1 MAMSEVA
8 TQWVEHVRRWRSSG
22 LTRAAYCAE
31 HGVKAATLS
40 YWAWRL
46 DKAQHAVAAPA
57 PMAPAF
63 VPIQVVAGTV
73 PMPGATASML
83 VEVSYGS
90 GLRLGLPVGID
101 VVWAAALVRA
111 LAC

>member
-1 MAMSEVA
+1 MMAMSEVVA
-8 TQWVEHVRRWRSSG
+8 QWAEHVRRWRRSG

-31 HGVKAATLS
+31 QGVKAATLS

-46 DKAQHAVAAPA
+46 DKAQRAVSAPA
-57 PMAPAF
+57 PAAPTFIPVQVAPA
-63 VPIQVVAGTV
+63 ATV
-73 PMPGATASML
+73 PVM
-83 VEVSYGS
+83 VEVSYAG
-90 GLRLGLPVGID
+90 GLRLSLPAGID

>member
-8 TQWVEHVRRWRSSG
+8 VQWAEHVRRWRSGG

-31 HGVKAATLS
+31 QGVKAATLS

-46 DKAQHAVAAPA
+46 DKAQRAVVPA
-57 PMAPAF
+57 PMVPAF
-63 VPIQVVAGTV
+63 VPVQVVPAATV
-73 PMPGATASML
+73 PMM
-83 VEVSYGS
+83 VEVSYAG
-90 GLRLGLPVGID
+90 GLRLGLPAGID
-101 VVWAAALVRA
+101 VVWATALVRA

>member
-1 MAMSEVA
+1 MSEVA
-8 TQWVEHVRRWRSSG
+8 VQWAEHVRRWRSGG

-46 DKAQHAVAAPA
+46 GKTQRAVAAPA
-57 PMAPAF
+57 PMVPAF
-63 VPIQVVAGTV
+63 VPVQVVPAAK
-73 PMPGATASML
+73 PPML
-83 VEVSYGS
+83 VEVSYAG

-101 VVWAAALVRA
+101 VVWVAALVRA

>member
-1 MAMSEVA
+1 MTMSKVA
-8 TQWVEHVRRWRSSG
+8 PWAEHVRRWRSSG
-22 LTRAAYCAE
+22 LTRAVYCAE
-31 HGVKAATLS
+31 QGVKAATLS

-46 DKAQHAVAAPA
+46 DKAQRAIVPA
-57 PMAPAF
+57 PMTPTFVPVQLAPA
-63 VPIQVVAGTV
+63 
-73 PMPGATASML
+73 ATAPML
-83 VEVSYGS
+83 VEVSYAG

>member
-8 TQWVEHVRRWRSSG
+8 AQWAEHVRRWRSSG
-22 LTRAAYCAE
+22 LTRAAYGAE

-46 DKAQHAVAAPA
+46 AKAQRAVVPA
-57 PMAPAF
+57 PMVPAF
-63 VPIQVVAGTV
+63 VPVQVVATTV
-73 PMPGATASML
+73 PML
-83 VEVSYGS
+83 VEVSYAG

>member
-1 MAMSEVA
+1 MAMSKVA
-8 TQWVEHVRRWRSSG
+8 SWAEHVRRWRSSG

-46 DKAQHAVAAPA
+46 DKAQRAVVPA

-73 PMPGATASML
+73 PMPAATVPML

-90 GLRLGLPVGID
+90 GLRLGLPAGID

>member
-1 MAMSEVA
+1 MAMMSKVESWA
-8 TQWVEHVRRWRSSG
+8 EHVRRWRSSG

-46 DKAQHAVAAPA
+46 DKVQRAVAAPA
-57 PMAPAF
+57 PMASAF
-63 VPIQVVAGTV
+63 VPVQVAAGTV
-73 PMPGATASML
+73 PIQAATVPML
-83 VEVSYGS
+83 VEVSYSG
-90 GLRLGLPVGID
+90 GLRLGLPAGID
-101 VVWAAALVRA
+101 VVWAAALVKA